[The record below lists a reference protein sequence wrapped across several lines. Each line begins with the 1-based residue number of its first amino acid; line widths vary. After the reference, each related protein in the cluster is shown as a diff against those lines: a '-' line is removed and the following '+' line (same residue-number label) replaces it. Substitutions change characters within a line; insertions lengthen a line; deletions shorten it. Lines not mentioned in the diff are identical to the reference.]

1 MSAPQSGNERRVI
14 DFVRVQRPADLI
26 SIRDLV
32 DKVVIIKSFEVLP
45 SRFGNEYVQIR
56 GEVDG
61 HTFTARTGSKTLIE
75 RLRRLEPVL
84 SDASIRAKIVRRRST
99 RGAYYYDLDSP

>member
-1 MSAPQSGNERRVI
+1 MSTPQSGPERRII
-14 DFVRVQRPADLI
+14 DFVRVQRPADLV
-26 SIRDLV
+26 SMRDLV

-45 SRFGNEYVQIR
+45 SRFGNDYVQIQ

-61 HTFTARTGSKTLIE
+61 RTFTVRTGSRTFVE

-84 SDASIRAKIVRRRST
+84 SDAWVRAKIVRRRSS